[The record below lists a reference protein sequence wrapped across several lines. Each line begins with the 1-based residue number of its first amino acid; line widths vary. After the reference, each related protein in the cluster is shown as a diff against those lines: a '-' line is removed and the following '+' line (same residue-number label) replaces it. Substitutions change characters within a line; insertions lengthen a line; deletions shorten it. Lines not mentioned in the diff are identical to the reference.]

1 MSKKPSDN
9 SKLDKKSSKL
19 AKKIRDVLVVSDH
32 CKNCGTPLQLDQ
44 RFCSHCGA
52 KRMYNRLNT
61 RNLLEDFTERF
72 LNIENVFLKTFIVL
86 FTAPEDVIHGYV
98 EGLRKRYMSA
108 FGYFAVALTIT
119 SVYTFFFRNWF
130 IDSESFSEFSNGFA
144 SGFKSPDTTVLNDY
158 MDFVFDYQSLFS
170 FLCIPLYAVISKL
183 VFWNYKQYN
192 FIEHIVIYLYTY
204 SQVQILMSV
213 LGMLFIWS
221 NMAQMILGV
230 VTTVFPIIYTIYVLY
245 RIFDLTIE
253 KAILKTILFLA
264 ILLPL
269 SCLFMSA
276 VGGIMYTTG
285 MLDEFVADVKQQS
298 EIARA
303 AREAAVKAK
312 DSIRVDSVKAAV
324 QIVKDTLN

>member
-9 SKLDKKSSKL
+9 NKVEKKSSALDKKR
-19 AKKIRDVLVVSDH
+19 RDVLVVSDN
-32 CKNCGTPLQLDQ
+32 CKNCGTPVQLDQ

-98 EGLRKRYMSA
+98 EGLRKKYMSA

-119 SVYTFFFRNWF
+119 SIYTFFFRNWF

-144 SGFKSPDTTVLNDY
+144 SGFKSPDTTILTKY
-158 MDFVFDYQSLFS
+158 IDFVFDYQSLFS
-170 FLCIPLYAVISKL
+170 FLCIPLYAVISKI
-183 VFWNYKQYN
+183 VFWNYKKYN
-192 FIEHIVIYLYTY
+192 FIEHVVIYLYTY

-221 NMAQMILGV
+221 DTAQVILGV
-230 VTTVFPIIYTIYVLY
+230 VTSVFPIFYTIYVLY

-269 SCLFMSA
+269 SCLFISA
-276 VGGIMYTTG
+276 IGGVMHSFG
-285 MLDEFVADVKQQS
+285 MFDEFIADVKQQS
-298 EIARA
+298 ELARA

-312 DSIRVDSVKAAV
+312 DSIRVDSIKAAV
-324 QIVKDTLN
+324 QIVKDTLR